1 MITLKGL
8 FVLPQAF
15 IIHKPRNVSKEER
28 KPRPDNPIRI
38 NCTGE
43 WMTES
48 RHYVI
53 TLAEDLRR
61 RGEIAL
67 AIIISNCAPECLTT
81 DAKQGES
88 IRIDEW
94 CCVDLVVLLSVFST
108 DLPTIGRIW
117 LRPWVTSNGT
127 RSVILPSKL
136 PEEGVL
142 LIS

>member
-1 MITLKGL
+1 VITLKGL

-67 AIIISNCAPECLTT
+67 AIIISNCAPESVLQLTQN
-81 DAKQGES
+81 KEN
-88 IRIDEW
+88 
-94 CCVDLVVLLSVFST
+94 LS
-108 DLPTIGRIW
+108 G
-117 LRPWVTSNGT
+117 
-127 RSVILPSKL
+127 
-136 PEEGVL
+136 
-142 LIS
+142 